1 MVQEQHLSQH
11 DVASDVRSGSY
22 DLASDD
28 NAMMNQRQPQM
39 VIAQNR
45 AAHNTFD
52 AKKPAAGFN
61 MFNCASELAQDPELI
76 SQVSK
81 PQLFYSPQ

>member
-1 MVQEQHLSQH
+1 MV
-11 DVASDVRSGSY
+11 
-22 DLASDD
+22 
-28 NAMMNQRQPQM
+28 N
-39 VIAQNR
+39 AQNR